1 MIQKIYRHKYIL
13 TNRKNQYIYG
23 KYESIYS
30 KKNYSLKKL
39 YQKLYIML
47 GYYFEIWDLF
57 LKIILGLIIKKKKID
72 YIKYKLVQQTLS
84 QTMYDLVFELRVVNP
99 IKPNRNRKSDLDLIM
114 LYKSNICYF

>member
-1 MIQKIYRHKYIL
+1 
-13 TNRKNQYIYG
+13 
-23 KYESIYS
+23 
-30 KKNYSLKKL
+30 
-39 YQKLYIML
+39 ML